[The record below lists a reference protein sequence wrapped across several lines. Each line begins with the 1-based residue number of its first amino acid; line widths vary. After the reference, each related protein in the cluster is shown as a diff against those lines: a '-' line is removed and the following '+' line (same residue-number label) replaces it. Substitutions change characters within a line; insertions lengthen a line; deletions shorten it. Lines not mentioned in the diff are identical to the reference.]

1 MKIPITS
8 LAGHSLVLRSPHWPP
23 PALDST
29 DPANAGR
36 QDCHAVFTTDAEADY
51 SPEIFSRMPDGCI
64 YLAGLNSS
72 TYPLPKIA
80 TERVVD
86 PKSVAVLMKTARK
99 LLGDDFEV
107 VREGVC
113 WRPVARKGVPIIA
126 DLGSK
131 GEKGVIVCAGHGPW
145 GISNSLGSGFCVAKM
160 VEGEDVERYVG
171 RLGL

>member
-1 MKIPITS
+1 
-8 LAGHSLVLRSPHWPP
+8 
-23 PALDST
+23 
-29 DPANAGR
+29 
-36 QDCHAVFTTDAEADY
+36 
-51 SPEIFSRMPDGCI
+51 MPDGCI

-86 PKSVAVLMKTARK
+86 PKSVAVLMKTAHK

-126 DLGSK
+126 DLANNG
-131 GEKGVIVCAGHGPW
+131 GEGVIVCAGHGPW
-145 GISNSLGSGFCVAKM
+145 GISNSLGSGFSVAKM